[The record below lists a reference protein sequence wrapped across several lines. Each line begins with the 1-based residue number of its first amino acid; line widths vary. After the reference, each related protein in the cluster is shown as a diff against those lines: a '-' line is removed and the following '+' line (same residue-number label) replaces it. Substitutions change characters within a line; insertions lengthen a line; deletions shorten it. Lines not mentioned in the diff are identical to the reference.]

1 MPNVAVT
8 PPFHGRIRASEG
20 SRSRGGLDYLRS
32 EEGCQ
37 NPMTRM
43 LLGLL
48 LGIASSALW
57 STNAGVPDA
66 ALSPARRTVTAKDGL
81 HLVCELRGRGDIA
94 LIFLHGWC
102 GDREYWK
109 HQVNVFAPDYRVVT
123 FDQAGHGESGKD
135 RKEWTMAS
143 LASDV
148 ECVADALEL
157 RRAIVV
163 GHSMGGSVGL
173 AAAAR
178 MPGRIVAVVGVDTLQ
193 NAQFKFPKESVD
205 KLLDG
210 LSADFPRNVRGMFAE
225 LLPEQAN
232 PELTSWLGSKAAAQD
247 PKMAVALMVDL
258 FGLNTKMLLREANV
272 PVRCINSAG
281 GYRFYN
287 PTTVEMNRQYADY
300 RAVLIDNVGHYPM
313 LEKPAEFNRQLRA
326 VLAEFH

>member
-1 MPNVAVT
+1 
-8 PPFHGRIRASEG
+8 
-20 SRSRGGLDYLRS
+20 
-32 EEGCQ
+32 
-37 NPMTRM
+37 
-43 LLGLL
+43 
-48 LGIASSALW
+48 
-57 STNAGVPDA
+57 
-66 ALSPARRTVTAKDGL
+66 
-81 HLVCELRGRGDIA
+81 
-94 LIFLHGWC
+94 
-102 GDREYWK
+102 
-109 HQVNVFAPDYRVVT
+109 
-123 FDQAGHGESGKD
+123 
-135 RKEWTMAS
+135 
-143 LASDV
+143 
-148 ECVADALEL
+148 
-157 RRAIVV
+157 
-163 GHSMGGSVGL
+163 
-173 AAAAR
+173 

-210 LSADFPRNVRGMFAE
+210 LSTDFPRNVRGMFAE